1 MKLVKNFFITINSK
15 GLFVTLNAI
24 KNFLI
29 ILINNF
35 FSFSKLIKKKI
46 FNFEMYLDPKDRGIS
61 RTLLLFGNRE
71 LDHKIILETVLK
83 KDMKIFDIGANIGYY
98 VLMQSKLIGK
108 KGKILAVEP
117 VRKNMKLL
125 KKNLELNKNNITRTI
140 QVAVTNKKKF
150 KKFNGSEIFYTTSH
164 SNIGRL
170 DNKIKNDKNKKFIT
184 STLYL
189 ERLIKDNFNP
199 DLIRMDIEGSEVDIL
214 NDLTDIKLKKY
225 PTICFETHISQY
237 LLRNKNNNLPKMDKT
252 LRKMFKIGYR
262 VRFASTSYELGSKKL
277 KKLGYKPFYKNI
289 KTDDVNREI
298 YMNLKNKDA
307 LKLICYEGGL
317 RTILMSR

>member
-15 GLFVTLNAI
+15 GFFVTLNAI

-189 ERLIKDNFNP
+189 ER
-199 DLIRMDIEGSEVDIL
+199 
-214 NDLTDIKLKKY
+214 
-225 PTICFETHISQY
+225 
-237 LLRNKNNNLPKMDKT
+237 
-252 LRKMFKIGYR
+252 
-262 VRFASTSYELGSKKL
+262 
-277 KKLGYKPFYKNI
+277 
-289 KTDDVNREI
+289 
-298 YMNLKNKDA
+298 
-307 LKLICYEGGL
+307 
-317 RTILMSR
+317 